1 MSLNKQEL
9 PKWFI
14 TSGGICYKNGDVVC
28 NKLSGESIELTNMEL
43 SMYDFIKGCEIFCY
57 GTTTK
62 KELIHVASKFNK
74 ALNWFRKNNPAAYM
88 VLLD

>member
-14 TSGGICYKNGDVVC
+14 TSGGICYKNGDLVR

-57 GTTTK
+57 MDR
-62 KELIHVASKFNK
+62 HMASKFNK
-74 ALNWFRKNNPAAYM
+74 ALNWFRKNNPKAYM

>member
-57 GTTTK
+57 MDRYR
-62 KELIHVASKFNK
+62 ASKFNK

>member
-1 MSLNKQEL
+1 MKDMSLNKQEL

-14 TSGGICYKNGDVVC
+14 TSGGICYKNGAVVC

-57 GTTTK
+57 MDS
-62 KELIHVASKFNK
+62 HVASKFNK
-74 ALNWFRKNNPAAYM
+74 ALNWFRKNNPKAYM